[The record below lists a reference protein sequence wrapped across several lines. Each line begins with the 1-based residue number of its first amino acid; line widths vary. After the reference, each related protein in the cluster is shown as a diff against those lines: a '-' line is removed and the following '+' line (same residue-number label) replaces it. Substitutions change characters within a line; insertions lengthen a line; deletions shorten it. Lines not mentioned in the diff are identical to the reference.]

1 MTRDIR
7 SEDIDRS
14 SKLPLYHQLHEIMR
28 DSILRGDWQPGD
40 MIPPEPELI
49 RQYGVSRTTVR
60 QVLDM
65 LVNDGL
71 IYRQQGRGT
80 FVAHPTVEQTLVRI
94 VSFTEDMHQRGFE
107 PGTRVLSLDLVPAP
121 QDIAERLEVEP
132 GEELARL
139 ARLRLADG
147 EPMSIE
153 ESHLVHCY
161 CPGVLE
167 RDYAS
172 HTLRETLDRDYGIRR
187 VRASQVIR
195 AIPASKDVA
204 QLLAIPYRSAL
215 LRIERVSYSQQN
227 LPVEFLRIT
236 YRGDRYALYN
246 ELHD

>member
-1 MTRDIR
+1 
-7 SEDIDRS
+7 
-14 SKLPLYHQLHEIMR
+14 LPLYHQLYEILR

-40 MIPPEPELI
+40 TIPPEPGLI
-49 RQYGVSRTTVR
+49 RRYGVSRTTVR

-65 LVNDGL
+65 LVTDGL

-80 FVAHPTVEQTLVRI
+80 FVAHPTVEQALVRI
-94 VSFTEDMHQRGFE
+94 VSFAEDMRQRGFE

-121 QDIAERLEVEP
+121 QDIAEKLEVEP

-153 ESHLVHCY
+153 ESHLVHRY

-167 RDYAS
+167 RDYTS
-172 HTLRETLDRDYGIRR
+172 VTLRETLDRDYGIRWA
-187 VRASQVIR
+187 RASQVIR

-227 LPVEFLRIT
+227 LPGEFLRIT